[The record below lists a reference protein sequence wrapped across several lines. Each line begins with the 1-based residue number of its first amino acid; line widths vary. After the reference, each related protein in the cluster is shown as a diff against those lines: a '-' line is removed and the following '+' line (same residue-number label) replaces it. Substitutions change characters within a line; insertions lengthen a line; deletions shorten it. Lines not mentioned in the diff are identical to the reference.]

1 MIGVKNK
8 SEVTI
13 KARYNGEDFTFS
25 PGVTVACS
33 ELAAAHIF
41 GYGEKDKTRALHRL
55 GWMTSAGQYEQGLQ
69 RLDDFAF
76 LAVEETKFKEEA
88 PTTLHLPKKG
98 MPQDTIPMSKAPE
111 GERQVAVGR

>member
-8 SEVTI
+8 SEVTV

-25 PGVTVACS
+25 PGIAVAVS
-33 ELAAAHIF
+33 EDAAAHIF

-55 GWMTSAGQYEQGLQ
+55 GWMTSAGQYEEGLR
-69 RLDDFAF
+69 RLEDFAF
-76 LAVEETKFKEEA
+76 LAVEETRFKEES
-88 PTTLHLPKKG
+88 PTTLHLPKKA
-98 MPQDTIPMSKAPE
+98 MDNIPMSKAPE